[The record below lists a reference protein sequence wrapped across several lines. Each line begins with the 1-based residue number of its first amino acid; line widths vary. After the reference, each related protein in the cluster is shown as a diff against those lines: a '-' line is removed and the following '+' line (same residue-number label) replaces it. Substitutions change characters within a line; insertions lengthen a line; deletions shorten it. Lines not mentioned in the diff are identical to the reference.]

1 MFNKYKQRQRILT
14 NADPGLLAL
23 AYAVSIAEERH
34 PPAKEFEEQ
43 DKLVNHYNDCVST
56 RKRFLDMLGKIIFS
70 LLINSKF
77 SRCEVV
83 KREKLFSR
91 FRVIQLNNS
100 KILNLSK

>member
-1 MFNKYKQRQRILT
+1 MT

-23 AYAVSIAEERH
+23 AFAVSIAEPH
-34 PPAKEFEEQ
+34 PATIIPAEPHPAANEFEEQ
-43 DKLVNHYNDCVST
+43 EKLVNHYNDCVTT

-83 KREKLFSR
+83 KRE
-91 FRVIQLNNS
+91 NS
-100 KILNLSK
+100 N

>member
-1 MFNKYKQRQRILT
+1 MLRDLWNKYKQRQRILT

-34 PPAKEFEEQ
+34 IAANELEEKE
-43 DKLVNHYNDCVST
+43 KLFNHDYDCVTT

-70 LLINSKF
+70 LLINSKI

-83 KREKLFSR
+83 KREIS
-91 FRVIQLNNS
+91 N
-100 KILNLSK
+100 